1 MDQKAKILVID
12 DEEVI
17 REGCKKILYKNGYEV
32 DIAKDG
38 NIGLKKVKEKSF
50 DIVLLDLKMPGLSG
64 MDFLK
69 GVRKIDPDIVNVI
82 ITGYATIESAVDA
95 MKLGAYDYIPKP
107 FSPEQLRQVV
117 KRAIEKRRLIEEAK
131 KLRKQQ
137 EQFVLMVYHEIK
149 VPLTVVKGYLSNL
162 MKAEMISCNEAFN
175 HMISRSLLR
184 IDSLIQLSEDMLNF
198 SLLKGDQV
206 KRNIEPTSVVDLLND
221 VMESVSMDAKKRE
234 INIELIVLDEPPIIK
249 VDRDDIKKLFTNL
262 LTNAIKYNKD
272 HGSVFIMVARKENRL
287 FIQIKD
293 TGVGI
298 KKEHINR
305 IFDEFYRAKDERTRD
320 ITGTGPGLSIV
331 KNIVDS
337 YQGNIDVESE
347 PDKGSTFSIYIPI
360 D

>member
-1 MDQKAKILVID
+1 MAQEAKILVID

-17 REGCKKILYKNGYEV
+17 REGCKKTLHKNGYEV
-32 DIAKDG
+32 DMAGDG
-38 NIGLKKVKEKSF
+38 NIGLKKVKEGRF

-69 GVRKIDPDIVNVI
+69 GVQKIDPDIVNVI

-131 KLRKQQ
+131 RLRRQQ
-137 EQFVLMVYHEIK
+137 EQFMLMVYHEMK
-149 VPLTVVKGYLSNL
+149 VPLTVVKGYLGNL
-162 MKAEMISCNEAFN
+162 MKAEIIAENEAFN
-175 HMISRSLLR
+175 NMLTRSLLR

-198 SLLKGDQV
+198 SLLKENQI
-206 KRNIEPTSVVDLLND
+206 KRNIEPTSVVDLLNE
-221 VMESVSMDAKKRE
+221 VMESVSIDAKKRE
-234 INIELIVLDEPPIIK
+234 INIELIVLDEPPGIK
-249 VDRDDIKKLFTNL
+249 ADRDDIRKLFTNL
-262 LTNAIKYNKD
+262 LTNAIKYNK
-272 HGSVFIMVARKENRL
+272 HNGSVFIMVARKENRL

-305 IFDEFYRAKDERTRD
+305 IFDEFYRAKDEKTRD
-320 ITGTGPGLSIV
+320 ITGTGLGLSIV

-337 YQGNIDVESE
+337 YKGNIDVESE
-347 PDKGSTFSIYIPI
+347 PDKGSTFSIYLPM